1 MIKLRNFNKFL
12 KVPNNLNKITIL
24 ILILFSSTILS
35 LFLWEHINIPVD
47 KSLEY
52 GGDYYDKSYN
62 KNNDTL
68 RFIVFITLSIL
79 PFLVSYIFLF
89 KENNTKISQFLQRI
103 KFKYLIVLKIL
114 IRFSKIKLIIQ

>member
-89 KENNTKISQFLQRI
+89 KENNTKINQFLFLNDAN
-103 KFKYLIVLKIL
+103 K
-114 IRFSKIKLIIQ
+114 